1 MSTVADRGTWWQNH
15 RLAYNLCLVVAGL
28 TAYAAY
34 CAVVWSNC
42 PAVDTAEITIFT
54 TLAQGI
60 GYLFAMALANVC
72 YFLGPVSEK
81 LFHPTNLERYRRV
94 TFSLGVAFSVA
105 LPFLVPTVAY
115 FTIERCS

>member
-1 MSTVADRGTWWQNH
+1 MSPVADRWTWWQNH
-15 RLAYNLCLVVAGL
+15 RRAYNLWLVVAGL
-28 TAYAAY
+28 TAYTAY

-42 PAVDTAEITIFT
+42 PAVDTAEITVFT
-54 TLAQGI
+54 AVAQGI

-81 LFHPTNLERYRRV
+81 LLRPTNLERYRLV
-94 TFSLGVAFSVA
+94 TFSFGVAFSIA